1 MIGELE
7 TPTRN
12 PAGTRSVR
20 RRDPRG
26 RQRSPFELLTASA
39 GSRTVSTRAQDRWTG
54 PHDLSGRHAYDA
66 GGSLRTLSSLPAL
79 ATRPPRWPRI
89 CDLGRLRPPWR
100 FPLEDRNEPN
110 IAGDHQG
117 AGDTVGP
124 AGHDAHGDGVRS

>member
-26 RQRSPFELLTASA
+26 RQRTPFELLTASA
-39 GSRTVSTRAQDRWTG
+39 GSRTVSTRAQDPWTG
-54 PHDLSGRHAYDA
+54 PHDRSGRHAYDA

-89 CDLGRLRPPWR
+89 CDLGLPGR

-110 IAGDHQG
+110 IAGDH
-117 AGDTVGP
+117 
-124 AGHDAHGDGVRS
+124 